1 MSTLPNF
8 IYYFK
13 PDKHKISFCLKQ
25 PESIVG
31 NLIYNFSQEPNAM
44 KKTKLIVIASGIFVL
59 CLSIFYHPMQMSAAP
74 VAIEQTSG
82 KELFEKN
89 CAKCHGSDGEA
100 KTFRGKFTHARNLT
114 TADFQSNTSDE
125 QIADAIRTG
134 PKAMPSFEKKLSA
147 DEINALVQYVRTF
160 KK

>member
-1 MSTLPNF
+1 
-8 IYYFK
+8 
-13 PDKHKISFCLKQ
+13 
-25 PESIVG
+25 
-31 NLIYNFSQEPNAM
+31 M
-44 KKTKLIVIASGIFVL
+44 KKTKLIVIASGIFTL
-59 CLSIFYHPMQMSAAP
+59 CLSMFYHTSHLSAA
-74 VAIEQTSG
+74 ALASTTQASG

-114 TADFQSNTSDE
+114 TDDFQSNTSDQ

-134 PKAMPSFEKKLSA
+134 PKAMPSFGKKLTA

>member
-1 MSTLPNF
+1 
-8 IYYFK
+8 
-13 PDKHKISFCLKQ
+13 
-25 PESIVG
+25 
-31 NLIYNFSQEPNAM
+31 M
-44 KKTKLIVIASGIFVL
+44 KKTKLIMIASSIFVL
-59 CLSIFYHPMQMSAAP
+59 CLSIFYHPIQLSGVVHAAP
-74 VAIEQTSG
+74 EQVSG

-114 TADFQSNTSDE
+114 TADFQANTSDQE
-125 QIADAIRTG
+125 IADAIRTG
-134 PKAMPSFEKKLSA
+134 PKAMPSFEKKLTA

>member
-1 MSTLPNF
+1 
-8 IYYFK
+8 
-13 PDKHKISFCLKQ
+13 
-25 PESIVG
+25 
-31 NLIYNFSQEPNAM
+31 M

-59 CLSIFYHPMQMSAAP
+59 CLSMFSHTTQMSAAALASTDQ
-74 VAIEQTSG
+74 VSG

-100 KTFRGKFTHARNLT
+100 KTFRGKITHARNLT
-114 TADFQSNTSDE
+114 TADFQSNTTDE

-134 PKAMPSFEKKLSA
+134 PKAMPSFEKKLTA
-147 DEINALVQYVRTF
+147 DEINLLVQYVRTL

>member
-1 MSTLPNF
+1 
-8 IYYFK
+8 
-13 PDKHKISFCLKQ
+13 
-25 PESIVG
+25 
-31 NLIYNFSQEPNAM
+31 M
-44 KKTKLIVIASGIFVL
+44 KKTKLFVIASGVFVL
-59 CLSIFYHPMQMSAAP
+59 CLSMFYHTAQLSAAASASAP
-74 VAIEQTSG
+74 QASG

-114 TADFQSNTSDE
+114 ADDFQANTSDQE
-125 QIADAIRTG
+125 IADAIRTG
-134 PKAMPSFEKKLSA
+134 PKAMPSFEKKLTA